1 MKHPKLSIGMPIY
14 NAERYLRE
22 ALNSIVSQ
30 TFEDFE
36 LIISD
41 NASTDGSQEICREY
55 VAKDERIH
63 YFRNRM
69 NFGVPYNFGQ
79 TFRLSSGR
87 YFKWAAADDICGKDY
102 LMRAVDALDA
112 DSSIVLAWGRTE
124 GINVDGERIELPY
137 ELYDLN
143 SAISVYSPDPVI
155 RWRRLMRNIWWVDG
169 PFYGVIRSETLAK
182 VPVLRNH
189 YSSDHFLLADLIL
202 HGRFFEIP
210 ETLFFNRVHPGKTS
224 RVKTRKERAVLL
236 EMDPKRRQRFKR
248 LKVVKHYVERPLFY
262 LDSIRV
268 APISPTQKAQCATE
282 VIQAGIRWLRRPGRG
297 GY

>member
-1 MKHPKLSIGMPIY
+1 MPVY

-22 ALNSIVSQ
+22 ALNSVQSQ
-30 TFEDFE
+30 SLEDFE

-41 NASTDGSQEICREY
+41 NASTDSTQDICREFA
-55 VAKDERIH
+55 VKDERIR
-63 YFRNRM
+63 YFRNRT

-87 YFKWAAADDICGKDY
+87 YFKWAAADDLCGRDY
-102 LMRAVDALDA
+102 LLRAVDALDA
-112 DSSIVLAWGRTE
+112 DPSIVLAWGRTE
-124 GINVDGERIELPY
+124 GIDADGDRIELPY

-143 SAISVYSPDPVI
+143 SAISVYSPDPVV

-169 PFYGVIRSETLAK
+169 PFYGVIRSDTLAK
-182 VPVLRNH
+182 VPVLRDH

-210 ETLFFNRVHPGKTS
+210 ETLFFNRVHAGKTS
-224 RVKTRKERAVLL
+224 RVRTRRERAVLL
-236 EMDPKRRQRFKR
+236 EMNPRRRQRFQR
-248 LKVVKHYVERPLFY
+248 VKVIKHYVDRPLFY
-262 LDSIRV
+262 MDSIRA
-268 APISPTQKAQCATE
+268 APISTRQKAQCATE
-282 VIQAGIRWLRRPGRG
+282 VIRAGIRWIRSPGGG